1 MKANILVVDDEAA
14 ILIALER
21 LLTGRGHH
29 VETAASGEA
38 AIDRLGRGSYDLVV
52 TDLTLEPLTGMDVL
66 RWTCDHAEETGEAAV
81 PVILITAYG
90 SERAAVE
97 AMKLGAVDYLPKPFD
112 NDELVRVVER
122 ALEERRLRRDLQLL
136 REEVS
141 DRYRFHNILGKS
153 PAMQNVFERLRKVAS
168 SDLTVLILGPSGTGK
183 ELVANAVH
191 YNSPRQ
197 RRPLIKVNC
206 AAFSSELVESEL
218 FGHEQGAFTG
228 ATRARQGKFELADGG
243 SLLLDEIGDMSLE
256 TQAKVLR
263 VLQEKAF
270 ERVGGNRTIRVDVRL
285 LAATNQNLEELI
297 AAGKFRQ
304 DLYYRLNV
312 VPIELPALA
321 ERAGDLPLLT
331 EHFLRVVAEKLE
343 RPLRPLSS
351 AAMRC
356 LLDHAWEGNV
366 RELEHAIEHA
376 VVLADGEA
384 IELGDLPASI
394 RGPGAAAV
402 AMSESV
408 ADAPLDF
415 KEAKQRAVDG
425 FEREFISRAL
435 ERHRGNVTRAA
446 EEMGMYRQHLQLKV
460 AKLGLDPRGFRES

>member
-1 MKANILVVDDEAA
+1 MKATILAVDDEPA
-14 ILIALER
+14 ILIAIER
-21 LLTGRGHH
+21 LLSGCGHQ
-29 VETAASGEA
+29 VETASSGEQ
-38 AIDRLGRGSYDLVV
+38 AIDRLRRGAYDLVV
-52 TDLTLEPLTGMDVL
+52 TDLTLAPLTGMDVL
-66 RWTCDHAEETGEAAV
+66 RWTRDHANETGESAL

-136 REEVS
+136 RQEVS
-141 DRYRFHNILGKS
+141 DKYRFHNILGKS
-153 PAMQNVFERLRKVAS
+153 PAMQRVFERLRKVAGT
-168 SDLTVLILGPSGTGK
+168 DLTVLILGPSGTGK

-191 YNSPRQ
+191 YNSPRR

-270 ERVGGNRTIRVDVRL
+270 ERVGGNRTLNVDVRL
-285 LAATNQNLEELI
+285 LAATNQNLEALI
-297 AAGKFRQ
+297 AEGKFRQ

-312 VPIELPALA
+312 VPIELPALG

-331 EHFLRVVAEKLE
+331 EHFLRTTAKKLD
-343 RPLRPLSS
+343 RPRRPLSS
-351 AAMRC
+351 EALRC
-356 LLDHAWEGNV
+356 LVEHPWEGNI

-376 VVLADGEA
+376 VVLADGGT
-384 IELGDLPASI
+384 IELEDLPASI
-394 RGPGAAAV
+394 RGTGSGADSAS
-402 AMSESV
+402 MD
-408 ADAPLDF
+408 DAPLDF
-415 KEAKQRAVDG
+415 KEAKQRAVDR

-435 ERHRGNVTRAA
+435 ERHHGNVTRAA
-446 EEMGMYRQHLQLKV
+446 EEMGMYRQHLQLKLS
-460 AKLGLDPRGFRES
+460 KLGLDPRSFRDR